1 MKITFTFEDGVI
13 KSFPIKGKSFVIGRS
28 NKCHVCVPSSE
39 LSREHCRVDLVG
51 QTIYLTDLNSS
62 NGVYVDNVQL
72 RPGVKTKY
80 TTTQQLMMGES
91 YVIFD
96 LSSADLTRS
105 ILTPRSLLLQ
115 DENQTGVTRIKSYQ
129 KNVSE
134 EKRESLQSTI
144 LTLLAWG
151 FLLTGTYFLSYLA
164 FT

>member
-1 MKITFTFEDGVI
+1 MKVTFTFEDGTI
-13 KSFPIKGKSFVIGRS
+13 KNYPLKGKSFIIGRS
-28 NKCHVCVPSSE
+28 YKCQVCVPSSE

-62 NGVYVDNVQL
+62 NGVYVDNLQL

-80 TTTQQLMMGES
+80 STTQQLMMGES
-91 YVIFD
+91 YVVFD

-105 ILTPRSLLLQ
+105 IVTPRALLLQ

-129 KNVSE
+129 KNIIE
-134 EKRESLQSTI
+134 EKRESVQSTV

-151 FLLTGTYFLSYLA
+151 FLLTGTYFLSYMA

>member
-1 MKITFTFEDGVI
+1 MKITFTFEDGLI
-13 KSFPIKGKSFVIGRS
+13 KSYPIKGKSFVIGRS
-28 NKCHVCVPSSE
+28 NKCDICVPSSE
-39 LSREHCRVDLVG
+39 LSREHCRVDLIG
-51 QTIYLTDLNSS
+51 QTIYITDLNSS
-62 NGVYVDNVQL
+62 NGVYIDNIQL
-72 RPGVKTKY
+72 RPNTKTKY
-80 TTTQQLMMGES
+80 TTTQQLMMGDT

-96 LSSADLTRS
+96 LSSAELTRS
-105 ILTPRSLLLQ
+105 ILTPRALL
-115 DENQTGVTRIKSYQ
+115 DSDQTSATRIKSYQ

>member
-1 MKITFTFEDGVI
+1 MKITFTFEDGLI
-13 KSFPIKGKSFVIGRS
+13 KSYPIKGKSFVIGRS
-28 NKCHVCVPSSE
+28 NKCDICVPSSE
-39 LSREHCRVDLVG
+39 LSREHCRVDLIG
-51 QTIYLTDLNSS
+51 QTIYITDLNSS
-62 NGVYVDNVQL
+62 NGVYIDNIQL
-72 RPGVKTKY
+72 RPNTKTKY
-80 TTTQQLMMGES
+80 STTQQLMMGDT

-96 LSSADLTRS
+96 LSSAELTRS
-105 ILTPRSLLLQ
+105 ILTPRALL
-115 DENQTGVTRIKSYQ
+115 DSDQTSATRIKSYQ